1 MDHRQLTTFRM
12 VCHTRSITRAA
23 AELGYSQSAVTSQV
37 KSLESV
43 LRVSL
48 FERRRDGVRLTAFG
62 ERFLPY
68 AERMLT
74 LADEAR
80 TALHT
85 DGALAGTLI
94 VGAGESVMT
103 YRLPALVEALHHR
116 HPDVRLSL
124 RIFREGQALRALER
138 AEIDVCL
145 LSAVDKPAGDFR
157 LRDLGADD
165 IVLVTSP
172 DHPLAQRNPLNSA
185 DLAGCRFLIA
195 QPDCLYARILAAEIG
210 APADAALQF
219 GTLEGVKKAVTAG
232 LGVALL
238 PRVVVTDLVAGGEAA
253 ILPWR
258 AASPARLY
266 AAWTGKHEGSR
277 ELDALVAL
285 MSRGSRED
293 LRLVS

>member
-37 KSLESV
+37 KGLESM

-68 AERMLT
+68 AERMLA

-80 TALHT
+80 TALHA
-85 DGALAGTLI
+85 DGALAGTVI

-116 HPDVRLSL
+116 HPDIRLSL

-138 AEIDVCL
+138 DEIDVCL
-145 LSAVDKPAGDFR
+145 LSAVDEPAGDFQV
-157 LRDLGADD
+157 RDLGVDD
-165 IVLVTSP
+165 IVLVAAPNHSF
-172 DHPLAQRNPLNSA
+172 DR

-210 APADAALQF
+210 APADSALQL
-219 GTLEGVKKAVTAG
+219 GTLEGVKKAVAAG

-238 PRVVVTDLVAGGEAA
+238 PRVVVADLVADGEAA

-258 AASPARLY
+258 AANPARLY

-277 ELDALVAL
+277 ELDAVVAL
-285 MSRGSRED
+285 MSRASRED

>member
-1 MDHRQLTTFRM
+1 LIPLGEIAVDHRQLTTFRM

-80 TALHT
+80 TALHA

-94 VGAGESVMT
+94 IGASESVTT

-116 HPDVRLSL
+116 HPDIRLAL

-145 LSAVDKPAGDFR
+145 LSAVDQPAGDFR
-157 LRDLGADD
+157 LRDLGTDD
-165 IVLVTSP
+165 LVLVAAPGHTV
-172 DHPLAQRNPLNSA
+172 D
-185 DLAGCRFLIA
+185 GGRFLIA
-195 QPDCLYARILAAEIG
+195 QPECLYARILAAEIG
-210 APADAALQF
+210 PPAANALQF
-219 GTLEGVKKAVTAG
+219 GTLEGVKKAVAAG

-266 AAWTGKHEGSR
+266 AAWTGKHDGSR
-277 ELDALVAL
+277 ELDAVVAL
-285 MSRGSRED
+285 MSRTSRDD

>member
-12 VCHTRSITRAA
+12 VCRTRSITRAA

-43 LRVSL
+43 LRVPL

-85 DGALAGTLI
+85 GGALSGTLI

-124 RIFREGQALRALER
+124 RTFREGQALRALER
-138 AEIDVCL
+138 SEIDVCL

-157 LRDLGADD
+157 HRDLGDD
-165 IVLVTSP
+165 ELVLVAAP
-172 DHPLAQRNPLNSA
+172 DHPLARRDLIGGP
-185 DLAGCRFLIA
+185 DLAGCRFLVS
-195 QPDCLYARILAAEIG
+195 QPDCPYARILAAELG
-210 APADAALQF
+210 VPAEAALQF
-219 GTLEGVKKAVTAG
+219 GTLEGVKKAVAAG

-238 PRVVVTDLVAGGEAA
+238 PRVVVADMIADGEAA
-253 ILPWR
+253 TLPWR
-258 AASPARLY
+258 ATVPARLY
-266 AAWTGKHEGSR
+266 AVWTGKLEGSR
-277 ELDALVAL
+277 ELDALLGL
-285 MSRGSRED
+285 MTRSSRED

>member
-80 TALHT
+80 TALHA
-85 DGALAGTLI
+85 DGELAGTLI

-116 HPDVRLSL
+116 HPNVRLSL

-138 AEIDVCL
+138 SEIDVCL
-145 LSAVDKPAGDFR
+145 LSAVDRPSGDFR

-165 IVLVTSP
+165 VVLVAAPGLPVPS
-172 DHPLAQRNPLNSA
+172 
-185 DLAGCRFLIA
+185 DLMGCRFLIA

-210 APADAALQF
+210 MPAEAALQF
-219 GTLEGVKKAVTAG
+219 GTLEGVKKAVAAG

-238 PRVVVTDLVAGGEAA
+238 PRVVVADLVDSGEAA

-258 AASPARLY
+258 AANPARLY

-285 MSRGSRED
+285 MSRTSRED

>member
-1 MDHRQLTTFRM
+1 M
-12 VCHTRSITRAA
+12 VCRTRSITRAA

-85 DGALAGTLI
+85 DGALTGTLI

-138 AEIDVCL
+138 SEIDVCL
-145 LSAVDKPAGDFR
+145 LSAVDRPTGDVQ
-157 LRDLGADD
+157 LHDLGHDEV
-165 IVLVTSP
+165 VLVAAP
-172 DHPLAQRNPLNSA
+172 DHPLARRDLIGGA
-185 DLAGCRFLIA
+185 DLTSCRFLIA
-195 QPDCLYARILAAEIG
+195 QPDCLYARILAAETGIS
-210 APADAALQF
+210 ADAALQF
-219 GTLEGVKKAVTAG
+219 GTLEGVKKAVAAG

-238 PRVVVTDLVAGGEAA
+238 PRVVVADLLAAGEAA
-253 ILPWR
+253 VLPWR
-258 AASPARLY
+258 ASAPARLY

-277 ELDALVAL
+277 ELDALVGL
-285 MSRGSRED
+285 MSRTSRED

>member
-80 TALHT
+80 TALHA

-94 VGAGESVMT
+94 IGASESVTT

-116 HPDVRLSL
+116 HPDIRLAL

-145 LSAVDKPAGDFR
+145 LSAVDQPAGDFR
-157 LRDLGADD
+157 LRDLGTDD
-165 IVLVTSP
+165 LVLVAAPGHTV
-172 DHPLAQRNPLNSA
+172 D
-185 DLAGCRFLIA
+185 GGRFLIA
-195 QPDCLYARILAAEIG
+195 QPECLYARILAAEIG
-210 APADAALQF
+210 PPAANALQF
-219 GTLEGVKKAVTAG
+219 GTLEGVKKAVAAG

-266 AAWTGKHEGSR
+266 AAWTGKHDGSR
-277 ELDALVAL
+277 ELDAVVAL
-285 MSRGSRED
+285 MSRTSRDD